1 MAERRKGLA
10 RARKEAGYTQES
22 LAEALGIDW
31 RSVRRWEAGTHDPQP
46 HRRARLAKLLNCDLR
61 QLDVLLDNSVPV
73 PAIEVEIDDFRT
85 ADEIAAMEL
94 SRRVTATDIGNAT
107 LVQLDEAFDS
117 LAVEYQMTPPSILLP
132 RIRGHVGYVTQL
144 MDSRKTLAE
153 HVRLTAVGGWLSLLA
168 ATVNIDLKRYEVA
181 AANLHTASTLAKDI
195 DHLEIRA
202 WCYET
207 AAWRALTDGD
217 YQKALELSR
226 AAQSLAP
233 PGSSIAV
240 QSAAQEGRALARLG
254 KRKETYEAVN
264 RVHHLV
270 PKLPRPDL
278 PEHHYRYDPNKSTSY
293 TATTLAW
300 IEDPAAETYAR
311 EVIARLSPGQ
321 DPGKW
326 PRRLA
331 MAKLDLSLALIAGD
345 QLDEASATAQE
356 AILSGRV
363 IPSNRWRAAEIVKQI
378 ESRSIAEA
386 ADLHDAFE
394 TLS

>member
-1 MAERRKGLA
+1 MAERREGLA
-10 RARKEAGYTQES
+10 RARKEAGYTQET
-22 LAEALGIDW
+22 LADALGIDW
-31 RSVRRWEAGTHDPQP
+31 RSVRRWEAGHSQPQP
-46 HRRARLAKLLNCDLR
+46 HRRGQLAKLLNCDLR
-61 QLDVLLDNSVPV
+61 QLDILLNNSVSGSTN
-73 PAIEVEIDDFRT
+73 AVEFDDLRT
-85 ADEIAAMEL
+85 ADEIAALEL
-94 SRRVTATDIGNAT
+94 SRRVTASDIGNAT
-107 LVQLDEAFDS
+107 LVQLEQAFDS
-117 LAVEYQMTPPSILLP
+117 LAVEYQMTPPSALLP
-132 RIRGHVGYVTQL
+132 RIRGHLGYVTQL

-181 AANLHTASTLAKDI
+181 ASNLHAASTLAKDI
-195 DHLEIRA
+195 DNLEIRA

-207 AAWRALTDGD
+207 AAWRALTDGH
-217 YQKALELSR
+217 YQKALELSQ

-233 PGSSIAV
+233 SGSSIAI

-254 KRKETYEAVN
+254 KRQETYEAVN
-264 RVHHLV
+264 RVHNLV
-270 PKLPRPDL
+270 SKLPRPDR

-311 EVIARLSPGQ
+311 EVIARLSPGE

-356 AILSGRV
+356 AILSGRI
-363 IPSNRWRAAEIVKQI
+363 IPSNRWRAAEIVNQI
-378 ESRSIAEA
+378 ESRSVAEA
-386 ADLHDAFE
+386 ADLRDAFE
-394 TLS
+394 TLP